1 VRRTIFVA
9 AQENVLW
16 WGRQPGRD
24 SFHDGKPKEAP
35 VQHFNMQNLHQ
46 IRDAGPRAWA
56 TVLANDFE
64 TFSELSRCG
73 FHLVDMSGGIWT
85 MRRAG

>member
-1 VRRTIFVA
+1 MQQNMLGGSRK
-9 AQENVLW
+9 
-16 WGRQPGRD
+16 GGS
-24 SFHDGKPKEAP
+24 SFNDGEPTEAP
-35 VQHFNMQNLHQ
+35 MQHFNVRNLHQ